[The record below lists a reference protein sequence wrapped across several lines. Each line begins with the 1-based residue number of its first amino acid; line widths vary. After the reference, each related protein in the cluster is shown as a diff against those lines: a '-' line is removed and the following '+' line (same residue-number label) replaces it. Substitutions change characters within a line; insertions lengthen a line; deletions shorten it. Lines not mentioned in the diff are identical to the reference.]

1 MIFENQSDLIRED
14 YAINKFIEH
23 MSKDWHRF
31 KDCTCVK
38 LGRFDLDYIIQFNNG
53 KKITVEIKGVKQ
65 HKIDSNHIP
74 VVSVAKVEKM
84 QKSVNCDGFNA
95 SFIIFAYI
103 DGLKYQ
109 ELRNLTGRFSWGGR
123 QVRKGSANDKEII
136 LIFDSTEFKKV
147 HF

>member
-1 MIFENQSDLIRED
+1 MIFENKSDLNREE
-14 YAINKFIEH
+14 YAINKFVAH
-23 MSKDWHRF
+23 MSQYWHRF

-65 HKIDSNHIP
+65 HKIESNHIP

-95 SFIIFAYI
+95 SFIIFPNMNNGTFVFIGFICPPCI
-103 DGLKYQ
+103 DSF
-109 ELRNLTGRFSWGGR
+109 FS
-123 QVRKGSANDKEII
+123 II
-136 LIFDSTEFKKV
+136 RTKV
-147 HF
+147 NRTYNCITFY